1 MVVVS
6 QKAGVAGRSC
16 PIFLC
21 VKAIRKRYA
30 LIDLRRL
37 RYFVA
42 VAEERSVGRAA
53 ERLGMAQ
60 PPLSVQIRK
69 LEREVG
75 VVLFRRGARGMEMTD
90 AGSAFLSRAK
100 EALALSGEAV
110 EAARAVAAGR
120 RGRLTV
126 GYMFTLAY
134 SVLPTLVPDLR
145 RTLPDVDLDFVEMS
159 AATREPLVL
168 DRQVTI
174 GLCMPAIRH
183 PEVETEVVGAQPAM
197 VALPARSA
205 LARLGAVPVHR
216 LREHRL
222 IGLPRARE
230 GAVNVVVASLLRR
243 HGVTMQTA
251 HAVET
256 VYSALGLVL
265 AGEGI
270 AILPAGAALGRPPGV
285 VFRPL
290 QGATDAFE
298 IAACWRR
305 DSLNPLIGHALD
317 VVRSL
322 PLSVDTG

>member
-1 MVVVS
+1 VE
-6 QKAGVAGRSC
+6 
-16 PIFLC
+16 
-21 VKAIRKRYA
+21 YA

-60 PPLSVQIRK
+60 PPLSVQLRK
-69 LEREVG
+69 LESEVG
-75 VVLFRRGARGMEMTD
+75 ATLFRRGPRGMEITD

-126 GYMFTLAY
+126 GYMFALAY
-134 SVLPTLVPDLR
+134 SILPKLVPELR

-159 AATREPLVL
+159 AATREMLVL
-168 DRQVTI
+168 DRRVTI
-174 GLCMPAIRH
+174 ALCMPAIRH
-183 PEVETEVVGAQPAM
+183 PEVEMEVIGAQPLM

-205 LARLGAVPVHR
+205 LARLSAVPVAR
-216 LREHRL
+216 LREHKL
-222 IGLPRARE
+222 ISLPRSRE
-230 GAVNVVVASLLRR
+230 SAANMVVASLLRR
-243 HGVTMQTA
+243 HGITMQTA
-251 HAVET
+251 HSVET

-270 AILPAGAALGRPPGV
+270 AILPAGAALGRPSGV

-290 QGATDAFE
+290 LGVSDEQE

-305 DSLNPLIGHALD
+305 DALSPLIGHALAI
-317 VVRSL
+317 VRSL
-322 PLSVDTG
+322 PLAVDTG